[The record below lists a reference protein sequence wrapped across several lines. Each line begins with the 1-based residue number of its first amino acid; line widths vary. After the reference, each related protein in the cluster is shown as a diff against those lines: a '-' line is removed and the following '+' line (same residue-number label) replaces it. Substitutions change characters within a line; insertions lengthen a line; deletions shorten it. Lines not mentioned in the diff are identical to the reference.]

1 MISVGNRKFFPPTVN
16 FASPP
21 WGSLWIAY
29 RSKGSKNYSDGATG
43 PSKKFD
49 DIFDL
54 VDTIHQRV
62 SQTGGQ
68 APDDSKDRAYA

>member
-1 MISVGNRKFFPPTVN
+1 VISVGNRKFFPPTVN

-21 WGSLWIAY
+21 WGFPLDCVSEQ
-29 RSKGSKNYSDGATG
+29 GVKNYSDGATG